1 MLQKISESLESGD
14 AARELDEQRR
24 LEAAVKEKEAALV
37 FIFRTHLY
45 NGNCKSVNLKLLSSE
60 LQSIF

>member
-24 LEAAVKEKEAALV
+24 LEAAVKEKEDALV
-37 FIFRTHLY
+37 LITDHRNTYF
-45 NGNCKSVNLKLLSSE
+45 
-60 LQSIF
+60 